1 MLFPHPFNY
10 LRTKTQHTNALS
22 EDSAL
27 AETMDVLFRNHSDI
41 PKSIWFIVLDGVV
54 TLYGEASSDLQ
65 RNEAI
70 AVAIRIPGVK
80 RVRSAVSI
88 VA

>member
-1 MLFPHPFNY
+1 MLFPHPFSY
-10 LRTKTQHTNALS
+10 LRQKTQRTDALT
-22 EDSAL
+22 EDNAL

-41 PKSIWFIVLDGVV
+41 PKSIWFTVLDGVV
-54 TLYGEASSDLQ
+54 TLYGEASSPMQ

-80 RVRSAVSI
+80 RVKSDVRI